1 MHETNFVFGLSV
13 YQLLLHVLKYVLPG
27 NHCWVCTV
35 WHIFFHSYECLYFGL
50 KYLNCYSHELLFQVR
65 KARNT
70 VMHSSTYTLSQTEL
84 SHITSAIV
92 DLLEDPK
99 ELKMTPSS
107 QAALVKVRE
116 VSEIGTGRKTQL
128 RYQNNHIP
136 TSVTSQKNDTMI
148 K

>member
-1 MHETNFVFGLSV
+1 
-13 YQLLLHVLKYVLPG
+13 
-27 NHCWVCTV
+27 
-35 WHIFFHSYECLYFGL
+35 
-50 KYLNCYSHELLFQVR
+50 
-65 KARNT
+65 
-70 VMHSSTYTLSQTEL
+70 MHSSTYTLSQTEL

-136 TSVTSQKNDTMI
+136 TSVTSHK